1 MSNPWDIVILGCG
14 QLGGNLKKALE
25 AEKIN
30 VLGVRRTLVPDDST
44 FISLDLDVAD
54 DWEQLAQVPLAP
66 NAVIVAIVTPDA
78 RTEDAYRQR
87 YVGVSERLRQFV
99 SVPNREHPVIWVS
112 STAVFGQYQFG
123 VLDESVQAEP
133 DHWRGHCLREAE
145 QNIERIQAATVIRFT
160 GLYNAQSLIRLQ
172 DQGFREQ
179 LNSKAVS
186 NRIHREDAV
195 SWLNALICDYLQK
208 TPVPSLIHGVDM
220 GSASYQQIYDF
231 LDGVSSA
238 IQPATAGRIVNSC
251 YRDRMPA
258 LQYPTCEAVV
268 NSP

>member
-14 QLGGNLKKALE
+14 QLGGNLKTVLE
-25 AEKIN
+25 AEKIH
-30 VLGVRRTLVPDDST
+30 VLGVRRTPVPNDST
-44 FISLDLDVAD
+44 FMSLDLDVAN
-54 DWEQLAQVPLAP
+54 DWQQLGQVPLAP
-66 NAVIVAIVTPDA
+66 NAVIVAIMTPDA
-78 RTEDAYRQR
+78 RTEDAYRKR

-99 SVPNREHPVIWVS
+99 SVPGREHAVIWVS
-112 STAVFGQYQFG
+112 STAVFGQHQSG
-123 VLDESVQAEP
+123 ILDESVQPEP
-133 DHWRGHCLREAE
+133 DHWRGRCLREAE
-145 QNIERIQAATVIRFT
+145 QNIERIQLATVIRFT

-195 SWLNALICDYLQK
+195 SWLNALTYDYLQK
-208 TPVPSLIHGVDM
+208 KPVPLLIHGVDM

-231 LDGVSSA
+231 LDGVSPA
-238 IQPATAGRIVNSC
+238 IQPATAGRIVNSR

-268 NSP
+268 KSP